1 MRTAYGIYRSLQV
14 YLETYADDRELDEHF
29 KSGVQLG
36 AGLSSLMLSLLPS
49 KVMKVNFG
57 HGVLRHLAD
66 PSMVPTIRLPSSLV
80 TGEIVK

>member
-14 YLETYADDRELDEHF
+14 YLEAYADDIELDQHF

-49 KVMKVNFG
+49 KVMKVGFETSDSS
-57 HGVLRHLAD
+57 VLD
-66 PSMVPTIRLPSSLV
+66 
-80 TGEIVK
+80 

>member
-1 MRTAYGIYRSLQV
+1 VLCTLSSDVSDQLPDIVSLNMRTAYGIYRSLQV

-49 KVMKVNFG
+49 KVMKVSNEYS
-57 HGVLRHLAD
+57 D
-66 PSMVPTIRLPSSLV
+66 P
-80 TGEIVK
+80 

>member
-14 YLETYADDRELDEHF
+14 YLETYAGDPELDEHF

-49 KVMKVNFG
+49 KVMKVSRSHDAKVHEPDIILF
-57 HGVLRHLAD
+57 
-66 PSMVPTIRLPSSLV
+66 
-80 TGEIVK
+80 